1 MSLITKFHMSE
12 AQVAKA
18 IGHTNI
24 VAFRNRINLDEGFPE
39 PDINLNGGSKRYWLK
54 VDISKW
60 IDQQTAKNNGKG

>member
-12 AQVAKA
+12 AEVATA

-24 VAFRNRINLDEGFPE
+24 VAFRNRINLDKSFPE

-54 VDISKW
+54 ADIAKW
-60 IDQQTAKNNGKG
+60 VAQQTIKHNRKG